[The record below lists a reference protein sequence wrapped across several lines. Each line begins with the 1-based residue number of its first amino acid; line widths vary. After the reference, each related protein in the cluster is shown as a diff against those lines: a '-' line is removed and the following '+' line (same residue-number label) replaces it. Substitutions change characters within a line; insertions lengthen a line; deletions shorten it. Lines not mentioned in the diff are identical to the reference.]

1 MLVIDDDVVWKAGIS
16 VNESPNHKISV
27 YDTNRISLLN
37 LMISLLSQ
45 PLFYTPEEYLV
56 ILNPFATYFTS
67 RRSKNVKNLFVSL
80 INVVIS
86 YDTTGYVSK
95 I

>member
-1 MLVIDDDVVWKAGIS
+1 
-16 VNESPNHKISV
+16 
-27 YDTNRISLLN
+27 
-37 LMISLLSQ
+37 MISLLSQ

-80 INVVIS
+80 INIVIS

-95 I
+95 YSKFNIY